1 MPGKGDSREF
11 STVTDLR
18 ALQTLMPRI
27 KDEKRRR
34 QVLIVLDINAR
45 MLMDDIRDKQKIIE
59 ELVLIAYKYL
69 TGCSANK

>member
-1 MPGKGDSREF
+1 
-11 STVTDLR
+11 
-18 ALQTLMPRI
+18 MPRI